1 MTLFEFFLFLLIAG
15 LAGALGQAIAGFSR
29 GGCLVSI
36 AVGFIGALI
45 GSWLA
50 GVFGFP
56 ELLMVR
62 IGDQPFPL
70 IWATLGAALFA
81 AVLGLISRPRRP
93 LPPPA

>member
-50 GVFGFP
+50 RVMNLP
-56 ELLMVR
+56 EFLMVR
-62 IGDQPFPL
+62 FGEQQFPL
-70 IWATLGAALFA
+70 VWAILGASLFA
-81 AVLGLISRPRRP
+81 AVLGLMTRPRRP